1 MTQPIQRSENPES
14 SDEEE
19 LANPESSDE
28 EELANPESSDE
39 EELANPD
46 WSSPIRSSSQEKK
59 HKL

>member
-1 MTQPIQRSENPES
+1 VTEIVAIATQPIQRS
-14 SDEEE
+14 
-19 LANPESSDE
+19 ANPESSEE